1 MNTYQILALCAAIAI
16 ALPIIVIIVRS
27 RKLPESIS
35 GLSYTMPDGVFTAWM
50 ALVGIL
56 LAPALFDMAHGWER
70 YLIFAML
77 ACLFAVASSP
87 YYKESGKVVHTIA
100 GWIAAICAT
109 VFVYFESEV
118 WLLTWFLFPPF
129 VNRIYRVFIAELICL
144 VALFLTIFYCI
155 PI

>member
-56 LAPALFDMAHGWER
+56 LAPALFDMAHGWESISS
-70 YLIFAML
+70 LQ
-77 ACLFAVASSP
+77 CLRA
-87 YYKESGKVVHTIA
+87 
-100 GWIAAICAT
+100 
-109 VFVYFESEV
+109 
-118 WLLTWFLFPPF
+118 FL
-129 VNRIYRVFIAELICL
+129 R
-144 VALFLTIFYCI
+144 
-155 PI
+155 